1 MTYYKKAISDNEIA
15 FALGILL
22 GSIVS
27 ILFIGANLFNVC
39 CISGCII
46 LLAIGMMERYL

>member
-1 MTYYKKAISDNEIA
+1 MTYYKKAISDDEVA
-15 FALGILL
+15 CALGILL

-27 ILFIGANLFNVC
+27 ILFIGANLINVC

-46 LLAIGMMERYL
+46 LLAIGITERYL